1 MVVNRRDPSLCRP
14 MRSGRAACSATA
26 AFEALF
32 VVSVDNF
39 PVPII
44 ICRPVACFE
53 FCDADKAGNAI
64 RVWFTDDR
72 SETRCGEHC
81 PVQPFLICCFMYV
94 GCSSTERVCARVVNR
109 IGRFFSRVVV
119 PNAHWMS
126 NFLRHRCCE
135 NVSNNTHSV
144 ASTQLLVSCAS
155 NTLRYGLLAMDED
168 TKRIRDT
175 AVTGSVADSMGHGR
189 HVPPL
194 LQLAGHGG
202 HRE

>member
-32 VVSVDNF
+32 VVSVNNF
-39 PVPII
+39 HVPII

-81 PVQPFLICCFMYV
+81 PVQPFLICCFVYV
-94 GCSSTERVCARVVNR
+94 ERVYARVVNS
-109 IGRFFSRVVV
+109 IGRFFFTCGCAKRTLDVEFSAA
-119 PNAHWMS
+119 PM
-126 NFLRHRCCE
+126 LRKCFKQH
-135 NVSNNTHSV
+135 
-144 ASTQLLVSCAS
+144 A
-155 NTLRYGLLAMDED
+155 
-168 TKRIRDT
+168 
-175 AVTGSVADSMGHGR
+175 
-189 HVPPL
+189 
-194 LQLAGHGG
+194 
-202 HRE
+202 